1 MGIGKSKKVIKSI
14 SPSISIS
21 INYIKSVN
29 AYIYGALTWFS
40 QVFVFFLSQNGVL
53 CFEKAKSHNLTK

>member
-14 SPSISIS
+14 STSISIS

-29 AYIYGALTWFS
+29 AYLR
-40 QVFVFFLSQNGVL
+40 
-53 CFEKAKSHNLTK
+53 CFDLV